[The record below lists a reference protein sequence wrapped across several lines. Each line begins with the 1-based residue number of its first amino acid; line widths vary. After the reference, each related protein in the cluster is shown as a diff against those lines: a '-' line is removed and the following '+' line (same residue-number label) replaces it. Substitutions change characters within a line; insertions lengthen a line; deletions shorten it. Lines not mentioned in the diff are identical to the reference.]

1 MIAGRKLLIL
11 EGVHAGAE
19 LFLAEGLYMVG
30 ADLGC
35 EVVLLDIG
43 VDKQHLRLSVSGN
56 HVNIERLG
64 DAQVMLHG
72 RAIEGKSFILLDG
85 DVVRLG
91 GAAFS
96 VASIASQPLETAMA
110 QDEGEKDAAA
120 AEIGPEEGR
129 LPRRRLARVLVP
141 LLALLVLVAVG
152 GSFRVPGWGDAVAGL
167 SPAPP
172 AAERRRDGVAQAAA
186 PAHAAAHADADLVP
200 RVREFI
206 VDDALDVRLDGAGR
220 IVVSGTSKKGLV
232 REQIQRIAKEYAGT
246 IEIVDEVSYMLDER
260 KQSKFP
266 LPQRITNVSVG
277 RTSWFQTADGAK
289 NFVGS
294 KLADGAEVVRIDM
307 DSVVFKRDGRL
318 TVFRLNDREVE

>member
-35 EVVLLDIG
+35 EVVLLDTG

-64 DAQVMLHG
+64 DARVMLHG
-72 RAIEGKSFILLDG
+72 RAMEGKSFILLDG

-96 VASIASQPLETAMA
+96 VASIAPQPLETALA
-110 QDEGEKDAAA
+110 QDEGDKDAAA
-120 AEIGPEEGR
+120 AEIEPEADG
-129 LPRRRLARVLVP
+129 LPRRRPARVWVP
-141 LLALLVLVAVG
+141 LLALLLLVVVG
-152 GSFRVPGWGDAVAGL
+152 GSFSVLGRGEAIAGL
-167 SPAPP
+167 SPVPP
-172 AAERRRDGVAQAAA
+172 AVERRRDDAV
-186 PAHAAAHADADLVP
+186 HASATANADLVP

-206 VDDALDVRLDGAGR
+206 ADDALDVRLDGAGR
-220 IVVSGTSKKGLV
+220 IVVSGTTKKGLV
-232 REQIQRIAKEYAGT
+232 REQIQRITKEYTGT

-260 KQSKFP
+260 KPRKIP

-318 TVFRLNDREVE
+318 TVFRLNEKEVEQ

>member
-141 LLALLVLVAVG
+141 LLALLVLVGVG
-152 GSFRVPGWGDAVAGL
+152 GSLRVLGGGDAIAGL
-167 SPAPP
+167 SQVPP
-172 AAERRRDGVAQAAA
+172 AAERRRDDAVHAGATAAA
-186 PAHAAAHADADLVP
+186 VADADLVP

-206 VDDALDVRLDGAGR
+206 ADDALDVRLDGAGR

-246 IEIVDEVSYMLDER
+246 IEIVDEVSYMLDEG
-260 KQSKFP
+260 KQSKIP

-294 KLADGAEVVRIDM
+294 KLADGAEVIRIDM

-318 TVFRLNDREVE
+318 TVFRLNDKEVE